1 MPRHARVMLA
11 GVPVHI
17 IQRGHNRDAIFFDA
31 ADYALYLQH
40 LETLAAEFGC
50 AVHANCLMS
59 NHVHLLLTPASAA
72 ACDRLMKQLSQCHA
86 QYVNRTQRRSGGLWE
101 GRFRSCLTD
110 SERYLLAC
118 HAYIEQNPVRA
129 GMVRRARDYP
139 WSSYRANPFCA
150 SSKSARPTPN
160 RWLRAGCS
168 CALACSRS
176 DFVRRGSPTWSN
188 TVVTLSSFWGKPS
201 EPAQSFGHLHAP
213 ADAGDHHVDHG

>member
-1 MPRHARVMLA
+1 MPRHVRVMLA

-50 AVHANCLMS
+50 AVHAYCLMS

-72 ACDRLMKQLSQCHA
+72 ACGRLMKHLSQRHA

-118 HAYIEQNPVRA
+118 HAYIEQYPVRA

-139 WSSYRANPFCA
+139 WSSYRANPFSRVLEERSTDPRSLA
-150 SSKSARPTPN
+150 ARGLFLRATLQPQRFRAARQSDLVGHPRDLVFFPGEAPRTGAKLRPSARA
-160 RWLRAGCS
+160 R
-168 CALACSRS
+168 
-176 DFVRRGSPTWSN
+176 
-188 TVVTLSSFWGKPS
+188 
-201 EPAQSFGHLHAP
+201 
-213 ADAGDHHVDHG
+213 